1 MRATVEL
8 VRDLEPRL
16 TDDAHL
22 ELKAAAYALMNTYA
36 EITGL
41 PKPNE
46 VIKGKP

>member
-1 MRATVEL
+1 MRAAVEL

-22 ELKAAAYALMNTYA
+22 NLKAAALGLMQTYA

-41 PKPNE
+41 PAPTQILE
-46 VIKGKP
+46 RTP